1 MLTAKQEKFAVNI
14 AKGMTQYDAYKD
26 AYDTETDDRATVD
39 NNAYELAKNKEIT
52 ARIEELR
59 NKAVKDIEITL
70 NDLLKDLDELKKK
83 SMIDNDRSNAIKAI
97 VEQGKLLGF
106 YVTKTESKEVDQFSK
121 FLDEVKE
128 DK

>member
-1 MLTAKQEKFAVNI
+1 MKPEQAVNI